1 MRRQSRP
8 PKQGISLGVWKCFV
22 LILIQRAYRGNGS
35 CGELFCNKS
44 QHNVI
49 LICWVTSVFISVT
62 LEVYF
67 IPSSEFN
74 AYLKQIKVVLS
85 AVKQYRIFS
94 LVTNTIY
101 IFSL

>member
-1 MRRQSRP
+1 MPIEATEAVVNYSGTNHC
-8 PKQGISLGVWKCFV
+8 KDL
-22 LILIQRAYRGNGS
+22 
-35 CGELFCNKS
+35 
-44 QHNVI
+44 HNVI